1 MIITNFV
8 SKQITNQSQQKNKL
22 FAKNIQFCL
31 LTLIN
36 NLLKI
41 NQTNISGLKVMFVG
55 KWKKTKSGRK
65 QRLILNLGK
74 IGQSTIS
81 NPIFFHQTVQK
92 TKFGSCNLKIWIA
105 IK

>member
-22 FAKNIQFCL
+22 FAKNIQFGL

-41 NQTNISGLKVMFVG
+41 NQNNISGLKVMFVG
-55 KWKKTKSGRK
+55 KWKKNKKRT
-65 QRLILNLGK
+65 
-74 IGQSTIS
+74 
-81 NPIFFHQTVQK
+81 
-92 TKFGSCNLKIWIA
+92 
-105 IK
+105 